1 MSRAPLISAA
11 AIPPPPTN
19 LVFSTPPQ
27 PPKWPVPLDADLIYR
42 LFVQLDRLL
51 PKEFGDHPVTLV
63 VHGGASI
70 LLHPELAQT
79 QFQPR
84 RTTTRDVN
92 YIGNAFATEWRLRG
106 VLDAPARLQGLAR
119 EAASDFHVD
128 PEWLNANA
136 DQFLPTTTDA
146 SGLARFPVY
155 DAAIH
160 LNGNSQSQTLFRGK
174 SLSVT
179 SAPMYWSIALKLR
192 RFKRWDAADICLL
205 LKNASAFPWTA
216 KTIEDSIRRNCAGSF
231 PEGVWFSGTYLTEQ
245 REKMQQIVDM
255 LDGRRPLPDPEYA
268 TRRLRTASTPA
279 RYPSRAGAATMPPIP
294 RALPEHLRPYTGVR
308 PATAGPA
315 VIPPYPG
322 NGAHPGVSRS
332 YTAQS
337 HRSGYPSNTTGPLR
351 PPHFYH
357 PRERGYSSDSTASIS
372 SGGSSSAAS
381 MSESDAGS
389 DTGSEYDVGEFN
401 ADFAGMTPPPAHWR
415 GRPLPP
421 SAETASMSSG
431 SSISGDA
438 TPRARTRSMYPTMS
452 PAMSVS
458 SAPGSS
464 TYHPSAHA
472 HARPGEHHRSGREAP
487 VPGSPAYSLASSF
500 SSMRIA
506 NFPNAASSRGSE
518 RQPSHL
524 SHSAYPSPTPLPRA
538 PPSSRSRTTSFAST
552 AGSYS
557 APVGAP
563 RSLPVPH
570 ALLPAPEPPQLY
582 APQRASPGYYD
593 TRRHPKS
600 SRGRDGSRFIP
611 PPP

>member
-19 LVFSTPPQ
+19 LVFSTPP
-27 PPKWPVPLDADLIYR
+27 PPPSWPVPLDADLIYR
-42 LFVQLDRLL
+42 LFVQLDTLL

-63 VHGGASI
+63 VHGGASL

-92 YIGNAFATEWRLRG
+92 YIGNAFATEWHLRG
-106 VLDAPARLQGLAR
+106 VLDAPARIQRLAR
-119 EAASDFHVD
+119 EATSDLRVD

-174 SLSVT
+174 SLSVI
-179 SAPMYWSIALKLR
+179 SVPMYWSIALKLR

-205 LKNASAFPWTA
+205 LQNASSLLWTA
-216 KTIEDSIRRNCAGSF
+216 QIIEDSIRTNCAGSF
-231 PEGVWFSGTYLTEQ
+231 PKGVWFSGSYMAEQ

-255 LDGRRPLPDPEYA
+255 LAGRRPIPDPEYS

-279 RYPSRAGAATMPPIP
+279 RYPSQAGLATMPPIP

-308 PATAGPA
+308 PATTGPS

-322 NGAHPGVSRS
+322 NGAHPGGSRP

-337 HRSGYPSNTTGPLR
+337 HRSGYPSSANGPLR
-351 PPHFYH
+351 PVQFYH

-372 SGGSSSAAS
+372 SGGSSSTA
-381 MSESDAGS
+381 
-389 DTGSEYDVGEFN
+389 EYDVGEFN
-401 ADFAGMTPPPAHWR
+401 ANFAGMTPPPAHWR

-431 SSISGDA
+431 SSISGDT
-438 TPRARTRSMYPTMS
+438 TPRARTRSMYPSMS

-464 TYHPSAHA
+464 TYHPSAYA
-472 HARPGEHHRSGREAP
+472 HARLGGHHRSGREAP

-500 SSMRIA
+500 SSMSIA
-506 NFPNAASSRGSE
+506 NFPNAATSRGSE

-538 PPSSRSRTTSFAST
+538 PPSSRSRTTSLAST
-552 AGSYS
+552 AGSCS

-563 RSLPVPH
+563 QR
-570 ALLPAPEPPQLY
+570 LPAPEPPQLY
-582 APQRASPGYYD
+582 TAPRAAPGYYD
-593 TRRHPKS
+593 ARRHPKS
-600 SRGRDGSRFIP
+600 SRGRDASRFIP